1 MLSPQCAIYIIS
13 SPPQQR
19 EWRAFKNKEV
29 VADYKGNCFLE
40 RAGEWQIRTHMGHER
55 THRTCAI
62 SIWSLQ
68 TGAGGS
74 SASKGPTCS
83 YLPSALKPR
92 PGDLVPSPASHKHC
106 THVLHIH
113 TCWQNT
119 HGHKIK

>member
-1 MLSPQCAIYIIS
+1 MLSPQCAIYTIS

-62 SIWSLQ
+62 SSQ
-68 TGAGGS
+68 T
-74 SASKGPTCS
+74 
-83 YLPSALKPR
+83 KP
-92 PGDLVPSPASHKHC
+92 H
-106 THVLHIH
+106 
-113 TCWQNT
+113 
-119 HGHKIK
+119 HGMGEVGMMFYP